1 MSKELRFR
9 AWDADNKDMFHFRF
23 DDVSAGQCGEN
34 DSYLS
39 NCVVMQYTGL
49 LDKNGKE
56 IYEGDIVRVDSER
69 YNDLSTR
76 VQFTGEVIMSQGG
89 WRLLYNHRFLNL
101 CDHYSHSTSLEEHD
115 CCFDDGEVI
124 GNIHENTELLK

>member
-56 IYEGDIVRVDSER
+56 IYEGDILAGSPSWECQVA
-69 YNDLSTR
+69 R
-76 VQFTGEVIMSQGG
+76 VQWQSGG
-89 WRLLYNHRFLNL
+89 FVKWGLYSSGWTDTPLNDGLSRF
-101 CDHYSHSTSLEEHD
+101 
-115 CCFDDGEVI
+115 EVI
-124 GNIHENTELLK
+124 GNIHEHPELFKP